1 MAYSAN
7 FRFLNK
13 CHSNIMLGCH
23 DEIKNL
29 FVHKFFRNF
38 RNLGRIAKNLLFF
51 KLLCVPKNRNFLGIF
66 RKNFR
71 NFLGSP
77 KTGKMRIGRIKQ
89 EIGRIK
95 QEIGR
100 IKQEIG
106 RIKQEIGRIILDK
119 LLNNNMFI

>member
-1 MAYSAN
+1 MAYSTN
-7 FRFLNK
+7 FRFLSEW
-13 CHSNIMLGCH
+13 HSSMIFDCH

-51 KLLCVPKNRNFLGIF
+51 KLLYVPKNRNFLGIF

-77 KTGKMRIGRIKQ
+77 KTGKMRIGRNRAK
-89 EIGRIK
+89 IGRNEVK
-95 QEIGR
+95 
-100 IKQEIG
+100 IG
-106 RIKQEIGRIILDK
+106 RIKQEIGRII
-119 LLNNNMFI
+119 FR

>member
-1 MAYSAN
+1 M
-7 FRFLNK
+7 
-13 CHSNIMLGCH
+13 MLGCH

-71 NFLGSP
+71 KSKN
-77 KTGKMRIGRIKQ
+77 GKKENRK
-89 EIGRIK
+89 K
-95 QEIGR
+95 
-100 IKQEIG
+100 
-106 RIKQEIGRIILDK
+106 
-119 LLNNNMFI
+119 

>member
-1 MAYSAN
+1 M
-7 FRFLNK
+7 
-13 CHSNIMLGCH
+13 MLGCH

-29 FVHKFFRNF
+29 FVYKFFRNF

-51 KLLCVPKNRNFLGIF
+51 KLLCVPKNRNFLGVF

-77 KTGKMRIGRIKQ
+77 KTGKMRIGRNRAKIGRNEVK
-89 EIGRIK
+89 IGRIK

-100 IKQEIG
+100 M
-106 RIKQEIGRIILDK
+106 ILYK
-119 LLNNNMFI
+119 LLNNNIFI